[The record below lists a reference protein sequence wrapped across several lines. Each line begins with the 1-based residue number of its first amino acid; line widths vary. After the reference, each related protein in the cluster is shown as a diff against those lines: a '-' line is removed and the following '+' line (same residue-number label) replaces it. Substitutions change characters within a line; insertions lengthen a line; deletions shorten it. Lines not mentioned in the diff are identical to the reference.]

1 MEKISFQLV
10 TNGALFF
17 VRHGLNFFQH
27 KEDSWRPPPPV
38 SLMLSFDT
46 SVYNQ

>member
-10 TNGALFF
+10 TNGVLFF

-27 KEDSWRPPPPV
+27 KEDSWRHPPPCILNV
-38 SLMLSFDT
+38 EF
-46 SVYNQ
+46 